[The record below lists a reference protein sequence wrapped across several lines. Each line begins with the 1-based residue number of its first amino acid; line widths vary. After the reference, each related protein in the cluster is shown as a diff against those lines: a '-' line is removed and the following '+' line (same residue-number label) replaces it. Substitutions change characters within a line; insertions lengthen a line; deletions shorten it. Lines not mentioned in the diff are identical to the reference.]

1 MSKPQISLDPN
12 STDHPYE
19 PARFA
24 GKHGLTI
31 RAAEIILFTNGPSK
45 VACDAVARAF
55 LHAVAARARRK
66 LLDSQSKQG

>member
-1 MSKPQISLDPN
+1 MSRPQISLDPN
-12 STDHPYE
+12 SADHPYE

-31 RAAEIILFTNGPSK
+31 RAAEIILFTNDPSK

-55 LHAVAARARRK
+55 RNAVEARAGRK
-66 LLDSQSKQG
+66 PLDS